1 LRLPEI
7 PADRS
12 EIEGWIDPHWV
23 RLVTLAPELPGVL
36 DLIAALVRRGISVG
50 QGHSNATYFEAE
62 MGVEAGARWTTHLF
76 SAMREL
82 HHREP
87 GIAGAALADK
97 RVRVALIPDGIHVHP
112 ALLSLVAE
120 LKGPDGVTLIS
131 DGMAASGMPPG
142 HYNISRQDVIVD
154 ETSAHLADGRLAG
167 SVILLERPIGIT
179 TLMRSLEVAM
189 NSRRRQYQVR
199 DLMEEQRRAELEL
212 RQAHEQL
219 ADRARQLKSL
229 VELRTAKLAKSN
241 EQLRRE
247 IAERRQAEAAREVL
261 RRQLLGAQEEE
272 RRRIARELHDQM
284 GQNLTALNVG
294 LKSLLDTDRRSDK
307 LRSIVRPLQEL
318 ATQTARDLHRVALE
332 LRPAALDDLGL
343 VKAVRNLTETWSI
356 RCGIEVDLEAS
367 RYRSTGISPEIE
379 TTIYRI
385 IQEALNN
392 VAKHSGAKRVS
403 LVLSRTTDNVQAII
417 EDDGCGFDVT
427 RASSTANDRGGLG
440 LLGIQERLGNVG
452 GNLNVESVP
461 RRGVTLIVRIPVSKE
476 YAKKEPAK

>member
-1 LRLPEI
+1 MKKNSPGERVLI
-7 PADRS
+7 
-12 EIEGWIDPHWV
+12 
-23 RLVTLAPELPGVL
+23 LAPVGQDARLMAELLTRHGFQTQICSSL
-36 DLIAALVRRGISVG
+36 GDSCAQLNSDAGALVLTEEALESANVSDLLQTLKTQPAWSDLPVIILTTGGESRLARL
-50 QGHSNATYFEAE
+50 FEL
-62 MGVEAGARWTTHLF
+62 T
-76 SAMREL
+76 
-82 HHREP
+82 
-87 GIAGAALADK
+87 AAA
-97 RVRVALIPDGIHVHP
+97 
-112 ALLSLVAE
+112 
-120 LKGPDGVTLIS
+120 
-131 DGMAASGMPPG
+131 
-142 HYNISRQDVIVD
+142 
-154 ETSAHLADGRLAG
+154 AG
-167 SVILLERPIGIT
+167 SVILLERPISTT
-179 TLMRSLEVAM
+179 TLVRSLEVAV
-189 NSRRRQYQVR
+189 NSRRRQYQVH

-219 ADRARQLKSL
+219 ADRARHLKSL

-261 RRQLLGAQEEE
+261 RGQLLGAQEEE

-294 LKSLLDTDRRSDK
+294 LKSLLDADQRSDK
-307 LRSIVRPLQEL
+307 LRGLVRPLQEL
-318 ATQTARDLHRVALE
+318 AAQTARDLHRVALE
-332 LRPAALDDLGL
+332 LRSPVLDDFGL

-417 EDDGCGFDVT
+417 EDDGCGFDIA
-427 RASSTANDRGGLG
+427 RAPSPANDRGGLG
-440 LLGIQERLGNVG
+440 LHGIRERLGNVG

-461 RRGVTLIVRIPVSKE
+461 GRGVTLIVRIPVSKE
-476 YAKKEPAK
+476 HAKKEHAK